1 MGDAAT
7 IQPIAEIFAVAVV
20 AQQLQMMLG
29 RYRTMEAMSELTLSV
44 SSEINGALQT
54 IMGHCDLI
62 ERGYPDP
69 NLQRDLATIVRQA
82 QRIAGLLEKMRIA
95 ASERLREAEAA
106 VSDAGIPSSPEAFGD
121 RDYSGWTLTVDG
133 REAAPRSMAGLPV
146 PAHRCS
152 QRSRETTNTV
162 KPPASSGRRTSP

>member
-1 MGDAAT
+1 LNLVSRAKNAFTAKDAET
-7 IQPIAEIFAVAVV
+7 VQPIAEIFAVAVV

-54 IMGHCDLI
+54 IMGHCDLL

-82 QRIAGLLEKMRIA
+82 QRITNLLEQMRA
-95 ASERLREAEAA
+95 AAQDRLKEMAAA
-106 VSDAGIPSSPEAFGD
+106 VNQGGI
-121 RDYSGWTLTVDG
+121 
-133 REAAPRSMAGLPV
+133 
-146 PAHRCS
+146 
-152 QRSRETTNTV
+152 
-162 KPPASSGRRTSP
+162 